1 MKKWLKFL
9 TFLLAFQM
17 EVRVRAS
24 GDVLQQPSA
33 CMKSK
38 ETCAIHVT
46 GPAFHMMK
54 DDFGIHARENST
66 LMRLSAGQWR
76 LLKGILWVEKST
88 GVEFETPYA
97 NVKASQ
103 GQYWLIEKGSQ
114 VVIRNIDADLQV
126 VLRDGKKLEVPA
138 GFEFWVSGINSKGQ
152 SEYGMIRPID
162 MKEHLPLWNA
172 LYSGSKDNFVKE
184 VQKLKE
190 NWGDLTE
197 KSAFIYQAAT
207 ERKLAS
213 VAESKRQEEEKSRQQ
228 AAERQKLK
236 SIYFQ
241 RTFER

>member
-1 MKKWLKFL
+1 MKKVFRFL
-9 TFLLAFQM
+9 IFLLAFQM

-24 GDVLQQPSA
+24 GDVLQQPVA
-33 CMKSK
+33 CLKSK
-38 ETCAIHVT
+38 ETCALHVT
-46 GPAFHMMK
+46 GPVFHLRR
-54 DDFGIHARENST
+54 DELSLHAKENST
-66 LMRLSAGQWR
+66 LMRVSASQWR
-76 LLKGILWVEKST
+76 LLKGTLWVEKSA
-88 GVEFETPYA
+88 GVDIETPYA
-97 NVKASQ
+97 TVSAPQ
-103 GQYWLIEKGSQ
+103 GQYWLIERGSQ
-114 VVIRNIDADLQV
+114 IVVRNIDADLHV

-138 GFEFWVSGINSKGQ
+138 GFEFWISGINSKAQ

-172 LYSGSKDNFVKE
+172 LYSGTKENFVKE
-184 VQKLKE
+184 VKHLKE
-190 NWGDLTE
+190 NWGDLAE

-213 VAESKRQEEEKSRQQ
+213 IAESQRQAEEKSRQQ